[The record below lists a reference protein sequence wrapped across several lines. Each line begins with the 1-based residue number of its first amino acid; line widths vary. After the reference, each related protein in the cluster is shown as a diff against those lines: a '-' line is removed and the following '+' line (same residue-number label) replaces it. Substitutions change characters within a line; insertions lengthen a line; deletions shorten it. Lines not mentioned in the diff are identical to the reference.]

1 MGFDVFFQGFVVTI
15 LVMVSYIIGHY
26 IESGVWEFVNSPDG
40 TTMAFLT
47 LSMVEICHSLNMR
60 SRRGSI
66 FTMKTGNTF
75 LYGAMIV
82 SLILT
87 TAVIEVPFLAKAFEF
102 TPIDFHE
109 YIIAL
114 GLAVLIIP
122 IMEVV
127 KFVQRKMGV

>member
-1 MGFDVFFQGFVVTI
+1 
-15 LVMVSYIIGHY
+15 
-26 IESGVWEFVNSPDG
+26 
-40 TTMAFLT
+40 MAFLT

-102 TPIDFHE
+102 
-109 YIIAL
+109 YSY
-114 GLAVLIIP
+114 LISTSILLLWDW
-122 IMEVV
+122 
-127 KFVQRKMGV
+127 QY

>member
-1 MGFDVFFQGFVVTI
+1 MGFDVFFQGAIVTV
-15 LVMVSYIIGHY
+15 LVMVSYITGHY
-26 IESGVWEFVNSPDG
+26 IETGVWEFTDSHDG

-47 LSMVEICHSLNMR
+47 LSMVEIFHSLNMR

-66 FTMKTGNTF
+66 FTLKTHNKF
-75 LYGAMIV
+75 LYAAMIV

-87 TAVIEVPFLAKAFEF
+87 TVVIEVPFVAAAFNF
-102 TPIDFHE
+102 TPIDLHE
-109 YIIAL
+109 YAIAL

-127 KFVQRKMGV
+127 KFVQRRMGV

>member
-1 MGFDVFFQGFVVTI
+1 MSRGLGDVYKRQ
-15 LVMVSYIIGHY
+15 
-26 IESGVWEFVNSPDG
+26 
-40 TTMAFLT
+40 
-47 LSMVEICHSLNMR
+47 EICHSLNMR